1 MLDSDPEWLLADLI
15 EQVPGTRSAVLSKH
29 GLAMTEHGLGHD
41 DADRLSA
48 IASGLFSHARQAAVL
63 FGGKDGVRQVVVET
77 GDILL
82 FAASA
87 GAAVL
92 AVLAGRE
99 TDAAVLGSKIG
110 EVIMGVQPFLAAQ
123 PGPRGGTASDDR

>member
-1 MLDSDPEWLLADLI
+1 MLDSDPERLLASLI

-29 GLAMTEHGLGHD
+29 GLAMAERGLGHD

-48 IASGLFSHARQAAVL
+48 IASGLFSHARQAAAL
-63 FGGKDGVRQVVVET
+63 FGGKDGVRQVAVET
-77 GDILL
+77 DGILL

-87 GAAVL
+87 EAAVL

-99 TDAAVLGSKIG
+99 TDAAVLGSRIG
-110 EVIMGVQPFLAAQ
+110 EVITGMQPFLAAQ
-123 PGPRGGTASDDR
+123 PRPQGRNG